1 MNPKDAIGK
10 SKSLLHLVPPALMI
24 WAAEVFRFSAPKYG
38 PFNWR
43 NQRVN
48 RTVYLDATM
57 RHLLAMID
65 GQRYDVESGLP
76 HEAHIAA
83 NMAILLDAQGV
94 GQEYNDMNYAD
105 GNSPQL
111 LISLTKEVKSEP
123 GPIESAGFS
132 FTVPA
137 NTDGAADRTSH
148 RGVNL
153 NQRVDGSDQGGG
165 TYDIQ

>member
-24 WAAEVFRFSAPKYG
+24 WVAEVFRFSAPKYG

-43 NQRVN
+43 NQPVN

-65 GQRYDVESGLP
+65 GQRYDTESGLP
-76 HEAHIAA
+76 HESHIAA
-83 NMAILLDAQGV
+83 NMAILLDAQSIGM
-94 GQEYNDMNYAD
+94 EYNDMLYAD
-105 GNSPQL
+105 GNAPQL
-111 LISLTKEVKSEP
+111 LTTLTKEVKRES

-137 NTDGAADRTSH
+137 DPHSATDSAPQWG
-148 RGVNL
+148 
-153 NQRVDGSDQGGG
+153 
-165 TYDIQ
+165 